1 MRGSLRF
8 TYGEHFEWKREGLI
22 RRSLFGA
29 ACLRPADGP
38 MVVGGYPT
46 TASGLVLLLLLPPR
60 FVVLDVRSTL
70 GIGCKLAK
78 NIEARGRT
86 DGVYFYMLM
95 YGPA

>member
-22 RRSLFGA
+22 RSSLFGA

-46 TASGLVLLLLLPPR
+46 TASGLVPLLLLPPR
-60 FVVLDVRSTL
+60 LSFLRYGVHWGHDANWATL
-70 GIGCKLAK
+70 KG
-78 NIEARGRT
+78 ARGRT
-86 DGVYFYMLM
+86 DGVYFYMLI
-95 YGPA
+95 YGPT